1 MAQAASI
8 SLSKFTETVQ
18 AAVKVAVQKH
28 PKFKLEQPT
37 QLSISYLIRSIP
49 VPDAIAGNVTVRETQ
64 AFANEVA
71 AQLGAGG
78 VIGAAGVGSAIEGT
92 IYAAVDG
99 HRGCARHGRS
109 SQAHRSLPI
118 VGDVR

>member
-37 QLSISYLIRSIP
+37 QVSISYLIRGIP
-49 VPDAIAGNVTVRETQ
+49 VPDAIAGNVLVRETQ

-71 AQLGAGG
+71 FQLGAGG
-78 VIGAAGVGSAIEGT
+78 VLGATTTSAFEGT
-92 IYAAVDG
+92 IYG
-99 HRGCARHGRS
+99 HGR
-109 SQAHRSLPI
+109 HLIIGIPVVPEVLI
-118 VGDVR
+118 EK